1 MGPDA
6 KILVFWMWV
15 LSQLFHFPLSPLS
28 GGQVGTTKRRYLMKH
43 LSGQAYY
50 WLLVVKIHLLMQV
63 LREMQVLFLCQE
75 DPLEE
80 EMATHSS
87 ILVWKIQWTE
97 EAGMLQ
103 SMGLQRAGYDWANEH
118 ACAITFMVDRDTF
131 SCYRIGEYV
140 NRYILG
146 ETCMIYPNFL
156 LSWPSK
162 CK

>member
-1 MGPDA
+1 
-6 KILVFWMWV
+6 
-15 LSQLFHFPLSPLS
+15 
-28 GGQVGTTKRRYLMKH
+28 MKH

-103 SMGLQRAGYDWANEH
+103 SMGLQRAGYD
-118 ACAITFMVDRDTF
+118 
-131 SCYRIGEYV
+131 
-140 NRYILG
+140 
-146 ETCMIYPNFL
+146 
-156 LSWPSK
+156 
-162 CK
+162 